1 MITTRVVIVILLIIV
16 LQVAMAAA
24 VCWLGQVIGGWSFG
38 VLMASAWQVL
48 VAVDVLLIGAMALR
62 GAWTVLMREL
72 AKAIL

>member
-1 MITTRVVIVILLIIV
+1 MITARIVIITLVLIV
-16 LQVAMAAA
+16 VQVAMAAA

-62 GAWTVLMREL
+62 GAWTVLIREL